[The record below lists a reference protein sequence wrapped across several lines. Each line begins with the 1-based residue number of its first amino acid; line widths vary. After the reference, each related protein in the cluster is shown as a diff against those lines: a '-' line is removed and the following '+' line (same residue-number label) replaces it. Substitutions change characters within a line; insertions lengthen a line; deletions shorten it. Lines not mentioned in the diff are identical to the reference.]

1 MAANPPALTV
11 RRNFPRP
18 PEALVARF
26 RDVPTGWVVDANGRR
41 GALDY
46 RIRPITRA
54 MRFAGVALTVH
65 SRARDNLAPYAA
77 IAHAKPGDVLVV
89 AADAYEEASVAGDI
103 LLGMAKNKGVIALV
117 TDGMVR
123 DVDGLNAV
131 GIPIFARGL
140 SPNSPYK
147 DGPGEIGVPV
157 AIGGVTVNP
166 GDLVV
171 GDQDGIVVV
180 AREALAAVADAL
192 AEVKA
197 KEAKMDELVRKGATS
212 GPWLAQA
219 LEEKGVRYLD

>member
-1 MAANPPALTV
+1 M
-11 RRNFPRP
+11 
-18 PEALVARF
+18 
-26 RDVPTGWVVDANGRR
+26 
-41 GALDY
+41 
-46 RIRPITRA
+46 
-54 MRFAGVALTVH
+54 
-65 SRARDNLAPYAA
+65 
-77 IAHAKPGDVLVV
+77 VV
-89 AADAYEEASVAGDI
+89 AADAYEEASVVGDI
-103 LLGMAKNKGVIALV
+103 LVGMAKNKGVAALV
-117 TDGMVR
+117 TDGMAR

-147 DGPGEIGVPV
+147 DGPGEIGLPV

-166 GDLVV
+166 GDLVI

-197 KEAKMDELVRKGATS
+197 KEAKMDELVRQGATS

>member
-1 MAANPPALTV
+1 MAANPPVLTV

-18 PEALVARF
+18 AEALVARF
-26 RDVPTGWVVDANGRR
+26 RDAPSGWVVDANSRR

-77 IAHAKPGDVLVV
+77 IVHAKPGDVLVV

-131 GIPIFARGL
+131 GIPVFARGL
-140 SPNSPYK
+140 TPNSPYK
-147 DGPGEIGVPV
+147 DGPGTIGLPV
-157 AIGGVTVNP
+157 ALGGVAVDA
-166 GDLVV
+166 GDLIV
-171 GDQDGIVVV
+171 GDQDGLVVV
-180 AREALAAVADAL
+180 ARAALEAVAAAL
-192 AEVKA
+192 DEVKG
-197 KEAKMDELVRKGATS
+197 KEAKMDELVRKGATVP
-212 GPWLAQA
+212 PWMEQTLA
-219 LEEKGVRYLD
+219 EKGVRYLD

>member
-1 MAANPPALTV
+1 MSANPPALTV

-18 PEALVARF
+18 PEALVASF

-54 MRFAGVALTVH
+54 VRFAGVALTVH
-65 SRARDNLAPYAA
+65 SRARDNLTPYAA
-77 IAHAKPGDVLVV
+77 IEYARPGDIMVV
-89 AADAYEEASVAGDI
+89 AADAYEEASVLGDI
-103 LLGMAKNKGVIALV
+103 LVGMAKNKGIAALV

-123 DVDGLNAV
+123 DVEGLNAV
-131 GIPIFARGL
+131 GLPIFARGL

-147 DGPGEIGVPV
+147 DGPGEIGLPV
-157 AIGGVTVNP
+157 TLGGTTVNP

-180 AREALAAVADAL
+180 AREAIAAVANAL

>member
-1 MAANPPALTV
+1 MAANPPVLTV

-18 PEALVARF
+18 AEALVARF
-26 RDVPTGWVVDANGRR
+26 RDAPSGWVVDANGRR

-77 IAHAKPGDVLVV
+77 IVHAKPGDVLVV

-131 GIPIFARGL
+131 GIPVFARGL
-140 SPNSPYK
+140 TPNSPYK
-147 DGPGEIGVPV
+147 DGPGTIGLPV
-157 AIGGVTVNP
+157 ALGGVAVDA
-166 GDLVV
+166 GDLIV
-171 GDQDGIVVV
+171 GDQDGLVVV
-180 AREALAAVADAL
+180 ARAALEAVAAAL
-192 AEVKA
+192 DEVKG
-197 KEAKMDELVRKGATS
+197 KEAKMDELVRKGATIP
-212 GPWLAQA
+212 PWMEQTLA
-219 LEEKGVRYLD
+219 EKGVRYLD

>member
-1 MAANPPALTV
+1 MAANPPVLTV

-54 MRFAGVALTVH
+54 VRFAGVALTVH
-65 SRARDNLAPYAA
+65 SRARDNLTPYAA
-77 IAHAKPGDVLVV
+77 IEYARPGDIMVV
-89 AADAYEEASVAGDI
+89 AADAYEEASVLGDI
-103 LLGMAKNKGVIALV
+103 LVGMAKNKGIAALV

-123 DVDGLNAV
+123 DVEGLNAV
-131 GIPIFARGL
+131 GLPIFARGL

-147 DGPGEIGVPV
+147 DGPGEIGLPV
-157 AIGGVTVNP
+157 TLGGTTVNP

-180 AREALAAVADAL
+180 ARDAIAAVADAL
-192 AEVKA
+192 AEVGA

-212 GPWLAQA
+212 GPWLAPA
-219 LEEKGVRYLD
+219 LAEKGVRYLD

>member
-1 MAANPPALTV
+1 MPASSPALTV
-11 RRNFPRP
+11 RRNFPLP
-18 PEALVARF
+18 TEALVARF
-26 RDVPTGWVVDANGRR
+26 RAAPTGWVVDANGRR

-54 MRFAGVALTVH
+54 VRFAGPALTVH

-77 IAHAKPGDVLVV
+77 IEFARPGDIMVV
-89 AADAYEEASVAGDI
+89 AADGYEEASVLGDI
-103 LLGMAKNKGVIALV
+103 LVGMAQNKGVTALV

-123 DVDGLNAV
+123 DVEGLNAV
-131 GIPIFARGL
+131 GLPIFARGL

-147 DGPGEIGVPV
+147 DGPGEIGLPV
-157 AIGGVTVNP
+157 ALGGVTVNP

-197 KEAKMDELVRKGATS
+197 KEAAMDELVRKGTTTP
-212 GPWLAQA
+212 PWLAQA
-219 LEEKGVRYLD
+219 FADKGVRYLD

>member
-1 MAANPPALTV
+1 
-11 RRNFPRP
+11 
-18 PEALVARF
+18 
-26 RDVPTGWVVDANGRR
+26 
-41 GALDY
+41 
-46 RIRPITRA
+46 
-54 MRFAGVALTVH
+54 
-65 SRARDNLAPYAA
+65 
-77 IAHAKPGDVLVV
+77 
-89 AADAYEEASVAGDI
+89 
-103 LLGMAKNKGVIALV
+103 MAKNKGVAALI
-117 TDGMVR
+117 TDGMAR

-147 DGPGEIGVPV
+147 DGPGEIGLPI

-192 AEVKA
+192 ADVKA